1 MEERLSKIRTALII
15 GAGVVGIASAYA
27 LARRGIA
34 VTVLDAMP
42 GPAMGASFGNGR
54 QLSYGYTDALASAD
68 LLRKIPRLALGRDP
82 AFRIYPAFDL
92 ASIRWKLQ
100 FLANCTERKFRKNS
114 LASLQLA
121 RKSRNAMAALLQRHE
136 IEFGHRTAG
145 KMLLFGNAQSFA
157 RGCEIMNMKVSN
169 QERQMAL
176 SPDVA
181 REIEPALNAAGSTF
195 AGVIYAPTEE
205 TGNAAV
211 FSENLADILHRE
223 YGTSFRYDA
232 RVCKIATDS
241 ESARVILD
249 SGEELTADLAIVCS
263 GAAAGKLLRKTKVNT
278 PIYPMK
284 GYSFIAPA
292 TAASPEVSITDVARK
307 LVFTRIGDEMLIAG
321 LADLG
326 DDSSIVRPDRMADL
340 IASARAS
347 LPEAAD
353 YDATRNHWSGL
364 RPMTPNSLPVIA
376 RPSATLAINAGHGM
390 LGWTLAMGSGEQLAE
405 LICES

>member
-1 MEERLSKIRTALII
+1 MSKPRTALII

-27 LARRGIA
+27 LARRGVA

-54 QLSYGYTDALASAD
+54 QLSYGYTDALASGD
-68 LLRKIPRLALGRDP
+68 LLGKIPRLALGGDP
-82 AFRIYPAFDL
+82 AFKIYPTLDL

-100 FLANCTERKFRKNS
+100 FLSNCTERKFRKNS
-114 LASLQLA
+114 LKGLELA
-121 RKSRNAMAALLQRHE
+121 RRSRDAMADLLAEHE
-136 IEFGHRTAG
+136 IEFGRRTAG
-145 KMLLFGNAQSFA
+145 KMLLFGNEKSFA
-157 RGCEIMNMKVSN
+157 RGREIMEMKVRN

-181 REIEPALNAAGSTF
+181 KEIEPALNTVASPLV
-195 AGVIYAPTEE
+195 GVIYAPTEE
-205 TGNAAV
+205 TGNAPQFAEKLGDLI
-211 FSENLADILHRE
+211 SRE
-223 YGTSFRYDA
+223 YGTSFRFNA
-232 RVCKIATDS
+232 SVSSLGSDS
-241 ESARVILD
+241 GSASVTLD
-249 SGEELTADLAIVCS
+249 TGEELRADIAIVCS
-263 GAAAGKLLRKTKVNT
+263 GAAAAHLLRKTNIYI

-326 DDSSIVRPDRMADL
+326 DDSPIVRPERMTNL
-340 IASARAS
+340 IESAQAS
-347 LPEAAD
+347 LPDAAD
-353 YDATRNHWSGL
+353 YSATRNHWSGL
-364 RPMTPNSLPVIA
+364 RPMTPNSLPIIS
-376 RPSATLAINAGHGM
+376 RPSDTLAINAGHGM

-405 LICES
+405 LLFTN